1 MITLDKKIK
10 NYKSLQTVVALILLL
25 LLLVGI
31 CFSPHLAFWT
41 TIALLLTKY
50 GNIKVTRNGIA
61 IISAIM
67 IIFTVTSRE
76 IGVSLS
82 DDLTQIYMP
91 IVQSQIE
98 GFGIFGTWM
107 GVEFGYGAVINI
119 LLNIVPKPSP
129 RIVLFYSVTL
139 STFLYLLWMI
149 RFALPR
155 ISTEH
160 RGLILAISLSFI
172 QVGFLSQFLR
182 QEIATPILLMSIFL
196 WEENKKR
203 SSWLLLLTATIFHTS
218 SLLIFVFYFIF
229 SRCKIRYIIVG
240 ACCFFATI
248 GLLIFRPS
256 VLVSLFDLLHLS
268 FLGNKL
274 VYYET
279 AVSNSIS
286 DSLKGGK
293 FFFIILF
300 MIIIRWKVLTKNIN
314 EFSNSDFFSKLVKF
328 SFWGCIYTIP
338 LLLLPNA
345 SRFFLVIPGF
355 LFPICIYAIFKRYMS
370 FIHVFFIF
378 FILISILVPGR
389 LNGGVN
395 EGFNIW
401 IYYPWINEQLF
412 YYLNW
417 SY

>member
-1 MITLDKKIK
+1 MITLDTKIK

-355 LFPICIYAIFKRYMS
+355 LFP
-370 FIHVFFIF
+370 
-378 FILISILVPGR
+378 
-389 LNGGVN
+389 
-395 EGFNIW
+395 
-401 IYYPWINEQLF
+401 
-412 YYLNW
+412 
-417 SY
+417 